1 MKTKRIRKDLVSFLN
16 GEIKY
21 SWKEKGIFDR
31 PASPATTDELLTFYN
46 KVTRHGSTTHQI
58 GNVLGKDK
66 DIVKVG
72 LVKSKGILG
81 GKYDICEWATKAWVL
96 NHMPEADSN
105 EIVYESP
112 NGFLHRYMIPTES
125 LERIRGLD
133 ALIV

>member
-1 MKTKRIRKDLVSFLN
+1 MKTKRIRKDLVAFLN

-46 KVTRHGSTTHQI
+46 SVTRHGSSTHQI
-58 GNVLGKDK
+58 GNVLSKDK

-72 LVKSKGILG
+72 LVKSIGILG
-81 GKYDICEWATKAWVL
+81 GSYDISEWATKAWVL
-96 NHMPEADSN
+96 NHMPEDNSN
-105 EIVYESP
+105 EIVYETP
-112 NGFLHRYMIPTES
+112 NGFIHSYIIPSDS
-125 LERIRGLD
+125 LKRIRGLE